1 MALAGGESSSP
12 TVYDSTLAFPAGAPV
27 TSAIDVD
34 NDIAYYGVNTSPATI
49 YKVALNS
56 DSTAAPTIIGSL
68 TLATG
73 ENSAK
78 SIALDLVNG

>member
-1 MALAGGESSSP
+1 M
-12 TVYDSTLAFPAGAPV
+12 
-27 TSAIDVD
+27 
-34 NDIAYYGVNTSPATI
+34 AYYGVNTNPATI